1 MKNNDMNA
9 EIGRWLRHQRELKGM
24 SQQDV
29 ADRLG
34 TTRTAVHYWEP
45 YREGVEHFSVR
56 LLHFVALQAN
66 KKRLPG
72 LLKTGEAIKKEE
84 ITYRAS

>member
-34 TTRTAVHYWEP
+34 TTRTAVHYWESGKRTIYAVNFIDYCEVLGVDP
-45 YREGVEHFSVR
+45 QQAVDDLKGYRS
-56 LLHFVALQAN
+56 
-66 KKRLPG
+66 
-72 LLKTGEAIKKEE
+72 
-84 ITYRAS
+84 